1 MIAAPC
7 RQQGTPTELRRW
19 PLVVLVIVVA
29 VVALLAG
36 LAANH
41 WLRPRLL
48 KEDDDSGMAVKDL
61 VGPLLTMTVLLLSFV
76 LVTANSSYGKAEV
89 ASRGEARA
97 LDQLVETAEYAPQ
110 AQRARIQA
118 DAVCYARAVR
128 EQEWPAMSD
137 GHGSSA
143 PSVWSTDFRLTFRTL
158 EGKPVFG
165 MLVGADN
172 KRSDEREERL
182 TQASASIPSA
192 IFWFLLA
199 TLFITVL
206 ALGICLPRKNN
217 RGQLITLTVI
227 TALLTTMLIV
237 IRDVD
242 RPFGGIINVEPTA
255 ISEVERQAT
264 RDVLA
269 HDPSATLPCDA
280 KGNRRA
286 A

>member
-1 MIAAPC
+1 M
-7 RQQGTPTELRRW
+7 
-19 PLVVLVIVVA
+19 VLVIVVA
-29 VVALLAG
+29 VIALLVG
-36 LAANH
+36 LAASR

-48 KEDDDSGMAVKDL
+48 SEDDDTGMAVKDL
-61 VGPLLTMTVLLLSFV
+61 VGPLLTLTVLLLAFV
-76 LVTANSSYGKAEV
+76 LVTANGSYGKAEV

-97 LDQLVETAEYAPQ
+97 LDQLVEIAEYAPQ

-128 EQEWPAMSD
+128 TKEWPAMSD
-137 GHGSSA
+137 GHGSAA
-143 PSVWSTDFRLTFRTL
+143 PSMWSTDFRQTFSTL
-158 EGKPVFG
+158 QVKPVFG
-165 MLVGADN
+165 MLIAADN

-182 TQASASIPSA
+182 TQASASIPST

-199 TLFITVL
+199 TLFVTVV

-227 TALLTTMLIV
+227 TALPTTMLVI

-242 RPFGGIINVEPTA
+242 RPFGGMIDVAPTA
-255 ISEVERQAT
+255 ITEVERQGT
-264 RDVLA
+264 RDFLA
-269 HDPSATLPCDA
+269 HHPASDLPCDSRGA
-280 KGNRRA
+280 RRA

>member
-1 MIAAPC
+1 M
-7 RQQGTPTELRRW
+7 
-19 PLVVLVIVVA
+19 VLVIVVA
-29 VVALLAG
+29 VLALLAG
-36 LAANH
+36 LAANR

-48 KEDDDSGMAVKDL
+48 SEDDGTGMAVKDL

-118 DAVCYARAVR
+118 SAVCYARAVR
-128 EQEWPAMSD
+128 KQEWPAMSD
-137 GHGSSA
+137 GSGSSA
-143 PSVWSTDFRLTFRTL
+143 PSVWSTDFRKTFRAL
-158 EGKPVFG
+158 EGESVFG
-165 MLVGADN
+165 MLIAADN

-182 TQASASIPSA
+182 TQASASIPGV

-199 TLFITVL
+199 TLIITVV

-227 TALLTTMLIV
+227 TALLTTMLII

-242 RPFGGIINVEPTA
+242 RPFGGIIDVQPTA
-255 ISEVERQAT
+255 IAEAERQAT
-264 RDVLA
+264 RDFLA
-269 HDPSATLPCDA
+269 HHPASQLPCD
-280 KGNRRA
+280 GQGDRRTV
-286 A
+286 